1 VALLLHLSSFWHNL
15 NHLLF
20 KEKHTNMASTI
31 VASRATVTISEG
43 LTLGSVDRGGS
54 HTRTIQNIAEA
65 DRRVMTVSS
74 SGEMDLIELNS
85 NNGQGKFIRSSIRYI
100 RITNLDNTNF
110 LRVRFKNSGAE
121 TADVKVDAG
130 ATFMLSTGSMDAD
143 TSAGAFSAFVDIDNI
158 SAQADTADVDI
169 EYVVFAV

>member
-1 VALLLHLSSFWHNL
+1 
-15 NHLLF
+15 
-20 KEKHTNMASTI
+20 MAST
-31 VASRATVTISEG
+31 VTPSTATITISEG

-54 HTRTIQNIAEA
+54 HTRTIENIAEA
-65 DRRVMTVSS
+65 DRRVMTVDSS
-74 SGEMDLIELNS
+74 NEIDLIELNS
-85 NNGQGKFIRSSIRYI
+85 DNGQGKFVRSSIKYI

-110 LRVRFKNSGAE
+110 LRVRFKKSGGA

-143 TSAGAFSAFVDIDNI
+143 STPGAFSAFVDIDNI

-169 EYVVFAV
+169 EYVVLSV

>member
-1 VALLLHLSSFWHNL
+1 
-15 NHLLF
+15 
-20 KEKHTNMASTI
+20 MAST
-31 VASRATVTISEG
+31 VVPSTGTVTISEQLVLAG
-43 LTLGSVDRGGS
+43 VDRGGS
-54 HTRTIQNIAEA
+54 HTRTITNIAEA
-65 DRRVMTVSS
+65 DRRVMTIDSAN
-74 SGEMDLIELNS
+74 EIDIIELNS
-85 NNGQGKFIRSSIRYI
+85 NNGQGKFIRSAIRYI

-110 LRVRFKNSGAE
+110 LRVRFKKSGAE

-143 TSAGAFSAFVDIDNI
+143 TSAGAFSAFVDIDVI

>member
-1 VALLLHLSSFWHNL
+1 
-15 NHLLF
+15 
-20 KEKHTNMASTI
+20 MAST
-31 VASRATVTISEG
+31 VVPSTGTVTISEQLVLAG
-43 LTLGSVDRGGS
+43 VDRGGS
-54 HTRTIQNIAEA
+54 HTRTITNIAEA
-65 DRRVMTVSS
+65 DRRVMTIDSAN
-74 SGEMDLIELNS
+74 EIDIIELNS
-85 NNGQGKFIRSSIRYI
+85 NNGQGKFVRSSIRYI

-110 LRVRFKNSGAE
+110 LRVRFKKSGAE

-143 TSAGAFSAFVDIDNI
+143 TSAGAFSAFVDIDVI

>member
-1 VALLLHLSSFWHNL
+1 
-15 NHLLF
+15 
-20 KEKHTNMASTI
+20 MAST
-31 VASRATVTISEG
+31 VVPSTGTVTISEQLVLAG
-43 LTLGSVDRGGS
+43 VDRSGS
-54 HTRTIQNIAEA
+54 HTRTITNIAEA
-65 DRRVMTVSS
+65 DRRVMTIDSAN
-74 SGEMDLIELNS
+74 EIDIIELNS
-85 NNGQGKFIRSSIRYI
+85 NNGQGKFIRSAIRYI

-110 LRVRFKNSGAE
+110 LRVRFKKSGAE

-143 TSAGAFSAFVDIDNI
+143 TSAGAFSAFVDIDVI